1 MMGGGRMRSRA
12 ERTLAWPGD
21 VIHTYSHFAATNG
34 AKMVINL
41 FLSVVMCIVCTVQHL
56 KRNGYWGGRRPKNIL
71 ALCELGKP
79 ILAVQR
85 HRC

>member
-1 MMGGGRMRSRA
+1 MMGVGRMRSRA

-41 FLSVVMCIVCTVQHL
+41 FLLSVVMCIVCTALEKEWVL
-56 KRNGYWGGRRPKNIL
+56 GGRRPKNIL
-71 ALCELGKP
+71 ALCVLGKP